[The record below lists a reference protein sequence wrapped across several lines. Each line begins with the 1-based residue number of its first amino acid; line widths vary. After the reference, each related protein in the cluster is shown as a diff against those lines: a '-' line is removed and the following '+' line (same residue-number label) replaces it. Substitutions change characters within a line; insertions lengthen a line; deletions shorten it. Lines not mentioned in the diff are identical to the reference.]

1 MAYTFKIHGGNPAQ
15 NDGWQESEELANG
28 NDNKTGIGS
37 IDDTIEGGN
46 AGKVGT
52 SIPTPFARIYLF
64 DTAYTFVSTNR
75 AKRELNFYDQLVTQS
90 LDLLQLLFEKGA
102 DKKLKIYEWNGK
114 KQVNEIVTKGFK
126 EGHKTLATALN
137 MAIQSNESMRNII
150 LIEYDG
156 VLLGG
161 SSPMTLTYTSPN
173 AIRHLLENNI
183 ELLANDKSQLFKE
196 RSIKHLKDR
205 SKEFQKYVYWLVR
218 NNIADFTKDN
228 GPLNTFFN
236 YVKSQ
241 NLDITEE
248 DLADIR
254 EDYYPII
261 RRRNELGSSD
271 VCLNV
276 FGNLSLRYNDEPID
290 MKECDFYMRPSVKCF
305 GNSAIPVVLPTDGD
319 SAYDGWRY
327 TKNEFWQS
335 YTTFDYYAIEDVKVE
350 DRYLPTN
357 GAQTKLT
364 TNKYPWLSTGDFF
377 ETSLI
382 LLGYDLNSTRFF
394 SPSTGDVK
402 PQFLLPIRKEYFKYF
417 TLDDLKECLKCDI
430 STDSHGGT
438 RITAVTFE
446 LKVKLQN
453 KEYLTL
459 RRTYTVGRNG
469 EKPDFPIL
477 NFRDGMSFGVFP
489 FYRCPIEEDKK
500 NEYSIYLYGSAAN
513 EQFAKLN
520 FYRQDFVEG
529 ALERVTDSDTNGEG
543 IGVIR
548 TQAAASG
555 YSRIYNLRN
564 ETSNSFD
571 LIEVTLSE
579 EQKIGRGIA
588 IPMWI
593 QLGSIDENKEAIIS
607 IDFGTSNT
615 YVSYLENGTAK
626 PLTIGVEDQQMVL
639 LNDSSFK
646 HGTNRL
652 QYRFKDNFGD
662 AQYMSTYLREFVP
675 SIIGN
680 DTIVDQDEYIEYP
693 IKTAT
698 IEKQN
703 FNANGKLFSSI
714 SVGFNIDNE
723 KTAVETERFRYIT
736 DLKWSAEEH
745 KGKQELGEYNKDKC
759 RIQAFCDQTL
769 WMIKNKLAIKGFSTN
784 IKMMYFY
791 PDSMSED
798 GRLIFEECWNESVKS
813 IFTSRGYNVKINPEL
828 EAISPYYSLLILH
841 DNKIYGK
848 STANIDI
855 GGGTTDY
862 FILDQSRMSID
873 ANQGVESGKAYE
885 ASVFFAGNDLWGAKY
900 PQSTYPGKNQNNGFV
915 KYMES
920 KIKDCTEQAKVL
932 YDCFDKSKGMADFS
946 GFFFKNDS
954 LFKFSDLISNNEKF
968 KFVVFLHYAAIIY
981 HLTDILKLI
990 KSREPDF
997 KYPEV
1002 LTFTG
1007 KGSEYIQMLSKQ
1019 TGAIEEMTKEL
1030 IHAFGIP
1037 DFKGLEVVRVDNPK
1051 ALTADGGI
1059 YELMSDSSLRINL
1072 FDKDQFGGKKSDT
1085 ITNTPYERIG
1095 KECLGLN
1102 REEGI
1107 CFKKEDVINI
1117 TSKAMNHV
1125 KEFADAVYHSKYLDK
1140 TRNYLKINLTE
1151 EDYNYF
1157 MKLAEDSYKVHAS
1170 RYLKNNAACS
1180 SKPLDESV
1188 FFFAMKNTLIDLSIY
1203 YNEKMKS

>member
-1 MAYTFKIHGGNPAQ
+1 MAYTFKIHGGIPAQ
-15 NDGWQESEELANG
+15 NDGWQESEELTKG
-28 NDNKTGIGS
+28 SDNKTGIGS
-37 IDDTIEGGN
+37 IDDSIEGGN
-46 AGKVGT
+46 AGKIGT

-64 DTAYTFVSTNR
+64 DTAYTFVSAKR

-102 DKKLKIYEWNGK
+102 DSKLKIYEWNGI
-114 KQVNEIVTKGFK
+114 KQVNEIVAKGFK

-137 MAIQSNESMRNII
+137 MAIQSKESLRNII

-173 AIRHLLENNI
+173 AIRRLQENNI
-183 ELLANDKSQLFKE
+183 ELFTNDKSPLFKE
-196 RSIKHLKDR
+196 RSIKHLRDR
-205 SKEFQKYVYWLVR
+205 SKEFQKYVSWLVR
-218 NNIADFTKDN
+218 KNIKDFTRDN

-241 NLDITEE
+241 NLDITDDE
-248 DLADIR
+248 LNDIR
-254 EDYYPII
+254 EEYYPVI
-261 RRRNELGSSD
+261 RRRSELGSID
-271 VCLNV
+271 VSLNV
-276 FGNLSLRYNDEPID
+276 FGNLALRYNDEPID

-305 GNSAIPVVLPTDGD
+305 GNSAIPVIIPTDGD
-319 SAYDGWRY
+319 SAYDGWKY
-327 TKNEFWQS
+327 TKNEYWQS

-350 DRYLPTN
+350 DRHLPTN

-364 TNKYPWLSTGDFF
+364 TNKYPWLTTGDFF

-382 LLGYDLNSTRFF
+382 ILGYDLNVSKFY
-394 SPSTGDVK
+394 SPAIGNKVK
-402 PQFLLPIRKEYFKYF
+402 PQFLLPVRKEYFKYF
-417 TLDDLKECLKCDI
+417 TLEDLRDSLKCEVV
-430 STDSHGGT
+430 TDSRDES
-438 RITAVTFE
+438 RINAVSFE

-453 KEYLTL
+453 KDYITL

-477 NFRDGMSFGVFP
+477 SFSDGMSFGVFP
-489 FYRCPIEEDKK
+489 FYRCPEEDDKK
-500 NEYSIYLYGSAAN
+500 NEYSIYLYGSSAN
-513 EQFAKLN
+513 VEFAKLN
-520 FYRQDFVEG
+520 FYRQDFSEG
-529 ALERVTDSDTNGEG
+529 ALERVTDSDTDGEG
-543 IGVIR
+543 LGVIR
-548 TQAAASG
+548 TQTSGTG

-571 LIEVTLSE
+571 LIEVIMNDGKKL
-579 EQKIGRGIA
+579 GRGIA

-593 QLGSIDENKEAIIS
+593 QLSTLDENKEAIIS

-626 PLTIGVEDQQMVL
+626 PLTIGEEDQQMVL
-639 LNDSSFK
+639 LNDSSLK
-646 HGTNRL
+646 HGTKRK
-652 QYRFKDNFGD
+652 QYRFRDSFGD

-680 DTIVDQDEYIEYP
+680 EALVDNDEYIEYP

-723 KTAVETERFRYIT
+723 KDAVETEKFRYVT

-769 WMIKNKLAIKGFSTN
+769 WMIKNKLTIKGFSTN

-798 GRLIFEECWNESVKS
+798 GRLIFEECWNESVRS
-813 IFTSRGYNVKINPEL
+813 IFTSRGYNVEVNPEL
-828 EAISPYYSLLILH
+828 EAISPYYSLLILNG
-841 DNKIYGK
+841 NKIYGK

-873 ANQGVESGKAYE
+873 ADQGVESGKAYE
-885 ASVFFAGNDLWGAKY
+885 ASVFFAGNDLWGATY
-900 PQSTYPGKNQNNGFV
+900 PQSTNPGKYQNNGFV
-915 KYMES
+915 RYMES
-920 KIKDCTEQAKVL
+920 KIKDCPEQARVL
-932 YDCFDKSKGMADFS
+932 YECFDKSKGMADFS

-954 LFKFSDLISNNEKF
+954 LFKFSDLISNNGKF
-968 KFVVFLHYAAIIY
+968 KFVVFLHYASIIY

-990 KSREPDF
+990 KSREPEF

-1007 KGSEYIQMLSKQ
+1007 KGSEYIQMISKNS
-1019 TGAIEEMTKEL
+1019 GAIAEMTKEL
-1030 IHAFGIP
+1030 IHAFGIT

-1072 FDKDQFGGKKSDT
+1072 FDKDQFGGKRSDR

-1095 KECLGLN
+1095 KECLGLGL
-1102 REEGI
+1102 EEGTS
-1107 CFKKEDVINI
+1107 FKKEDVINL
-1117 TSKAMNHV
+1117 TSKAMQHV
-1125 KEFADAVYHSKYLDK
+1125 KDFADAVYHSKYLEG
-1140 TRNYLKINLTE
+1140 TRTFLKVNLTE
-1151 EDYNYF
+1151 EDYKCF
-1157 MKLAEDSYKVHAS
+1157 LKFAEESYNVHAM
-1170 RYLKNNAACS
+1170 RYLKNNAASS
-1180 SKPLDESV
+1180 SKLLDESV
-1188 FFFAMKNTLIDLSIY
+1188 FFFAIKNTLINLSIY
-1203 YNEKMKS
+1203 YNSK

>member
-15 NDGWQESEELANG
+15 NDGWQESEELAKG
-28 NDNKTGIGS
+28 SDNKTGIGS
-37 IDDTIEGGN
+37 IDDSIEGGN

-64 DTAYTFVSTNR
+64 DTAYTFVSANR

-102 DKKLKIYEWNGK
+102 DSKLKIYEWNGI

-137 MAIQSNESMRNII
+137 MAIQSNESLRNII

-173 AIRHLLENNI
+173 AIRRLMENNI
-183 ELLANDKSQLFKE
+183 ELFANDKSQLFKE

-205 SKEFQKYVYWLVR
+205 SKEFQKYISWLVR
-218 NNIADFTKDN
+218 KNIADFTKDN

-241 NLDITEE
+241 NLGITDE

-261 RRRNELGSSD
+261 RRRNEFGSSD

-276 FGNLSLRYNDEPID
+276 FGNLALRYNDEPID
-290 MKECDFYMRPSVKCF
+290 MRECDFYMRPSVRCF
-305 GNSAIPVVLPTDGD
+305 GNSAVPVVLPTDGD
-319 SAYDGWRY
+319 SAYDGWKY
-327 TKNEFWQS
+327 TKNEYWKS
-335 YTTFDYYAIEDVKVE
+335 YTTFDYYAIEDLKVE

-357 GAQTKLT
+357 GAQTKPT
-364 TNKYPWLSTGDFF
+364 TNKYPWLTTGDFF
-377 ETSLI
+377 EASLI
-382 LLGYDLNSTRFF
+382 LLGYDLNASRFY
-394 SPSTGDVK
+394 SPATGKVK

-417 TLDDLKECLKCDI
+417 TIDDLKECLRCDI
-430 STDSHGGT
+430 STDSRDET
-438 RITAVTFE
+438 KITAVAFE
-446 LKVKLQN
+446 LKVKLLN

-500 NEYSIYLYGSAAN
+500 NEYSIYLYGSASN
-513 EQFAKLN
+513 DQFAKLN

-529 ALERVTDSDTNGEG
+529 SLERVTDSDTEGEG
-543 IGVIR
+543 LGVIR
-548 TQAAASG
+548 TKTADSG

-571 LIEVTLSE
+571 LIEVTMNDG
-579 EQKIGRGIA
+579 QKLGRGLV

-593 QLGSIDENKEAIIS
+593 QLSTLDENKEAIIS

-646 HGTNRL
+646 HGTKRT
-652 QYRFKDNFGD
+652 QYRFKENFGD

-680 DTIVDQDEYIEYP
+680 EAIVDQDEFIEYP

-723 KTAVETERFRYIT
+723 KTAVETERFRYVT

-745 KGKQELGEYNKDKC
+745 KGKQEIGEYNKDKC

-769 WMIKNKLAIKGFSTN
+769 WMIKNKLTMKGYSTN

-798 GRLIFEECWNESVKS
+798 GRMIFEECWNESVES
-813 IFTSRGYNVKINPEL
+813 IFRSRGYNVVVKPEL
-828 EAISPYYSLLILH
+828 EAISPYYSQLILNP
-841 DNKIYGK
+841 NKIYGK

-862 FILDQSRMSID
+862 FILDQSRMSKD
-873 ANQGVESGKAYE
+873 ANEGVESGRAYE
-885 ASVFFAGNDLWGAKY
+885 ASVFFAGNDLWGATY
-900 PQSTYPGKNQNNGFV
+900 PQSTNPGKYQDNGFV
-915 KYMES
+915 RYMES
-920 KIKDCTEQAKVL
+920 KIKDCPEQARVMFE
-932 YDCFDKSKGMADFS
+932 CFDKSKGMADFS

-968 KFVVFLHYAAIIY
+968 KFVVFLHYAAIIF

-1007 KGSEYIQMLSKQ
+1007 KGSEYIQMISKQ
-1019 TGAIEEMTKEL
+1019 AGAIAEMTKEL

-1037 DFKGLEVVRVDNPK
+1037 EFKGLEVVRVDNPK

-1072 FDKDQFGGKKSDT
+1072 FDKDQFGGVTKSDR

-1102 REEGI
+1102 AEDGT

-1125 KEFADAVYHSKYLDK
+1125 KDFADAVYHSKHLEG
-1140 TRNYLKINLTE
+1140 TRNYLKVNLTE

-1157 MKLAEDSYKVHAS
+1157 MRLAEDSYKVHAM

-1188 FFFAMKNTLIDLSIY
+1188 FFFALKNTLINLSIY
-1203 YNEKMKS
+1203 YNKK

>member
-15 NDGWQESEELANG
+15 NDGWQESEELVKG
-28 NDNKTGIGS
+28 SDNKTGIGS
-37 IDDTIEGGN
+37 IDDSIEGGN
-46 AGKVGT
+46 AGKIGT

-64 DTAYTFVSTNR
+64 DTAYTFVSASR

-102 DKKLKIYEWNGK
+102 DSKLRLFEWNG
-114 KQVNEIVTKGFK
+114 EIQTREINSKGFK
-126 EGHKTLATALN
+126 EGHRTLATALN
-137 MAIQSNESMRNII
+137 MAIKSNTSLSKII

-173 AIRHLLENNI
+173 AIRRLQENNI
-183 ELLANDKSQLFKE
+183 ELFTNDKSPLFKE
-196 RSIKHLKDR
+196 RSIKHLRDR
-205 SKEFQKYVYWLVR
+205 SKEFQKYVSWLVR
-218 NNIADFTKDN
+218 KNIRDFTRDN

-241 NLDITEE
+241 NLDITDDE
-248 DLADIR
+248 LNDIR
-254 EDYYPII
+254 EEYYPVI
-261 RRRNELGSSD
+261 RRRSELGSID
-271 VCLNV
+271 VSLNV
-276 FGNLSLRYNDEPID
+276 FGNLALRYNDEPID

-305 GNSAIPVVLPTDGD
+305 GNSAIPVIIPTDGD
-319 SAYDGWRY
+319 SAYDGWKY
-327 TKNEFWQS
+327 TKNEYWQS

-364 TNKYPWLSTGDFF
+364 TNKYPWLTTGDFF

-382 LLGYDLNSTRFF
+382 ILGYDLNVSKFY
-394 SPSTGDVK
+394 SPAIGNKVK
-402 PQFLLPIRKEYFKYF
+402 PQFLLPVRKEYFKYF
-417 TLDDLKECLKCDI
+417 TLEDLRDSLKCEVV
-430 STDSHGGT
+430 TDSRDES
-438 RITAVTFE
+438 RINAVSFE

-453 KEYLTL
+453 KDYITL

-477 NFRDGMSFGVFP
+477 SFTDGMSFGVFP
-489 FYRCPIEEDKK
+489 FYRCPEEDDKK
-500 NEYSIYLYGSAAN
+500 NEYSIYLYGSSAN
-513 EQFAKLN
+513 VEFAKLN
-520 FYRQDFVEG
+520 FYRQDFSEG
-529 ALERVTDSDTNGEG
+529 ALERVTDSDTDGEG
-543 IGVIR
+543 LGVIR
-548 TQAAASG
+548 TQTSGTG

-571 LIEVTLSE
+571 LIEVIMNDGKKL
-579 EQKIGRGIA
+579 GRGIA

-593 QLGSIDENKEAIIS
+593 QLSTLDENKEAIIS

-626 PLTIGVEDQQMVL
+626 PLTIGEEDQQMVL
-639 LNDSSFK
+639 LNDSSLK
-646 HGTNRL
+646 HGTKRK
-652 QYRFKDNFGD
+652 QYRFRDSFGD

-680 DTIVDQDEYIEYP
+680 EALVDNDEYIEYP

-723 KTAVETERFRYIT
+723 KDAVETEKFRYVT

-769 WMIKNKLAIKGFSTN
+769 WMIKNKLAVKGFSTN

-798 GRLIFEECWNESVKS
+798 GRLIFEECWNESVRS
-813 IFTSRGYNVKINPEL
+813 IFTSRGYNVEVNPEL
-828 EAISPYYSLLILH
+828 EAISPYYSLLILNG
-841 DNKIYGK
+841 NKIYGK

-873 ANQGVESGKAYE
+873 ADQGVESGKAYE
-885 ASVFFAGNDLWGAKY
+885 ASVFFAGNDLWGATY
-900 PQSTYPGKNQNNGFV
+900 PQSTNPGKYQNNGFV
-915 KYMES
+915 RYMES
-920 KIKDCTEQAKVL
+920 KIKDCPEQARVL
-932 YDCFDKSKGMADFS
+932 YECFDKSKGMADFS

-954 LFKFSDLISNNEKF
+954 LFKFSDLISNNGKF
-968 KFVVFLHYAAIIY
+968 KFVVFLHYASIIY

-990 KSREPDF
+990 KSREPEF

-1007 KGSEYIQMLSKQ
+1007 KGSEYIQMISKNS
-1019 TGAIEEMTKEL
+1019 GAIAEMTKEL
-1030 IHAFGIP
+1030 IHAFGIT

-1072 FDKDQFGGKKSDT
+1072 FDKDQFGGKRSDR

-1095 KECLGLN
+1095 KECLGLGL
-1102 REEGI
+1102 EEGTS
-1107 CFKKEDVINI
+1107 FKKEDVINL
-1117 TSKAMNHV
+1117 TSKAMQHV
-1125 KEFADAVYHSKYLDK
+1125 KDFADAVYHSKYLEG
-1140 TRNYLKINLTE
+1140 TRTFLKVNLTE
-1151 EDYNYF
+1151 EDYKCF
-1157 MKLAEDSYKVHAS
+1157 LKFAEESYNVHAM
-1170 RYLKNNAACS
+1170 RYLKNNAASS
-1180 SKPLDESV
+1180 SKLLDESV
-1188 FFFAMKNTLIDLSIY
+1188 FFFAIKNTLINLSIY
-1203 YNEKMKS
+1203 YNSK

>member
-1 MAYTFKIHGGNPAQ
+1 MAYSFKIHGGTPALS
-15 NDGWQESEELANG
+15 DGWQETEELMKG
-28 NDNKTGIGS
+28 SDNKTGIGS
-37 IDDTIEGGN
+37 IDDSIEGGN

-64 DTAYTFVSTNR
+64 DTAFTFVS
-75 AKRELNFYDQLVTQS
+75 AHKSMREYNFYDQLVTQS

-102 DKKLKIYEWNGK
+102 DPKLKIYEWNGI
-114 KQVNEIVTKGFK
+114 KQVNDIVSHGFK

-137 MAIQSNESMRNII
+137 MAIQSKACLRNII

-173 AIRHLLENNI
+173 AIRRLMENNI
-183 ELLANDKSQLFKE
+183 ELFANDKSQLFKD

-205 SKEFQKYVYWLVR
+205 SKEFQRYVYWLVKK
-218 NNIADFTKDN
+218 NIADFTKDN

-241 NLDITEE
+241 NLEIT
-248 DLADIR
+248 DDNLAEVR

-261 RRRNELGSSD
+261 RRRSEFGSSD
-271 VCLNV
+271 VSLSV
-276 FGNLSLRYNDEPID
+276 FGNLALRYNDEPID
-290 MKECDFYMRPSVKCF
+290 MRESDFLIRPSVHCY
-305 GNSAIPVVLPTDGD
+305 GHSSIPVVLPTDGD
-319 SAYDGWRY
+319 SAYDGWKY

-335 YTTFDYYAIEDVKVE
+335 YTTYDYYAIEDQKIE
-350 DRYLPTN
+350 NRFLPTN
-357 GAQTKLT
+357 GAQTKPT
-364 TNKYPWLSTGDFF
+364 TNKYPWLTTGDFF
-377 ETSLI
+377 ESSVI
-382 LLGYDLNSTRFF
+382 LLGFDLNTSRFYA
-394 SPSTGDVK
+394 PATGRVK
-402 PQFLLPIRKEYFKYF
+402 PQFLLPIKKEYFKYF
-417 TLDDLKECLKCDI
+417 TIDDLRECFKCEVA
-430 STDSHGGT
+430 TDSRDES
-438 RITAVTFE
+438 RINAITFE
-446 LKVKLQN
+446 LKLKLQN
-453 KEYLTL
+453 RDYLTL

-477 NFRDGMSFGVFP
+477 TFAGGMSFGVFP
-489 FYRCPIEEDKK
+489 FYRCPLQEDSK
-500 NEYSIYLYGSAAN
+500 NEYCIYLYGSSSN

-520 FYRQDFVEG
+520 FYRQDYEG
-529 ALERVTDSDTNGEG
+529 RMLARVTDSDTDGMGEG
-543 IGVIR
+543 LIR
-548 TQAAASG
+548 TKTADTG

-571 LIEVTLSE
+571 LIEITMNNGKKL
-579 EQKIGRGIA
+579 GRGIA

-593 QLGSIDENKEAIIS
+593 QLNNIDENKEAIIS

-626 PLTIGVEDQQMVL
+626 PLTIGLEDQQMVL
-639 LNDSSFK
+639 LNDSSLK
-646 HGTNRL
+646 HGTNRT
-652 QYRFKDNFGD
+652 QYRLQDNFGD

-680 DTIVDQDEYIEYP
+680 EKVVDPDEFIEYP

-703 FNANGKLFSSI
+703 FNATGKLFSSI

-723 KTAVETERFRYIT
+723 KTAVETERFRYVT

-769 WMIKNKLAIKGFSTN
+769 WMIKNKLAMKGFSTN

-798 GRLIFEECWNESVKS
+798 GRQIFEECWNESVKS
-813 IFTSRGYNVKINPEL
+813 IFTTRGYNVEITPEL
-828 EAISPYYSLLILH
+828 EAISPYYSLLILNG
-841 DNKIYGK
+841 NKIYGK

-873 ANQGVESGKAYE
+873 AFQGVESGKAYE
-885 ASVFFAGNDLWGAKY
+885 ASIFFAGNDLWGATY
-900 PQSTYPGKNQNNGFV
+900 PQSTNPGKYQDNGFV
-915 KYMES
+915 RYMKS
-920 KIKDCTEQAKVL
+920 KIQDCPEQARVL
-932 YDCFDKSKGMADFS
+932 YECFDKSKGMADFS

-1007 KGSEYIQMLSKQ
+1007 KGSEYIQMISKQ
-1019 TGAIEEMTKEL
+1019 SGAIAEMTKEL
-1030 IHAFGIP
+1030 IRAFGIP

-1059 YELMSDSSLRINL
+1059 YELMSDTSLRINL
-1072 FDKDQFGGKKSDT
+1072 FDKDQFGGKKSDK

-1095 KECLGLN
+1095 KECLGV
-1102 REEGI
+1102 EQKAGT
-1107 CFKKEDVINI
+1107 CYKKEDVISL
-1117 TSKAMNHV
+1117 TPKAMEHF
-1125 KEFADAVYHSKYLDK
+1125 KKFADAVFYSDK
-1140 TRNYLKINLTE
+1140 LNGTRNYLKVNLTKD
-1151 EDYNYF
+1151 DYNYF
-1157 MKLAEDSYKVHAS
+1157 MKMAEDSYNVHAM
-1170 RYLKNNAACS
+1170 RYLKNNASCA

-1188 FFFAMKNTLIDLSIY
+1188 FFFALKNTLINMSIY
-1203 YNEKMKS
+1203 YNKK

>member
-15 NDGWQESEELANG
+15 NDGWQESEELTKG
-28 NDNKTGIGS
+28 SDNKTGIGS
-37 IDDTIEGGN
+37 IDDSIEGGN
-46 AGKVGT
+46 AGKIGT

-64 DTAYTFVSTNR
+64 DTAYTFVSAKR

-102 DKKLKIYEWNGK
+102 DSKLKIYEWNGI

-137 MAIQSNESMRNII
+137 MAIQSKESLRNII

-173 AIRHLLENNI
+173 AIRRLQENNI
-183 ELLANDKSQLFKE
+183 ELFTNDKSPLFKE
-196 RSIKHLKDR
+196 RSIKHLRDR
-205 SKEFQKYVYWLVR
+205 SKEFQKYVSWLVR
-218 NNIADFTKDN
+218 KNIADFTRDN

-241 NLDITEE
+241 NLDITDEE
-248 DLADIR
+248 LAGVR
-254 EDYYPII
+254 EGYYPII
-261 RRRNELGSSD
+261 RRRSELGSSD
-271 VCLNV
+271 VSLNV
-276 FGNLSLRYNDEPID
+276 FGNLALRYNDEPID

-305 GNSAIPVVLPTDGD
+305 GNSAIPVILPTDGD
-319 SAYDGWRY
+319 SAYDGWKY
-327 TKNEFWQS
+327 TKNEYWQS

-364 TNKYPWLSTGDFF
+364 TNKYPWLTTGDFF

-382 LLGYDLNSTRFF
+382 ILGYDLNTSKFY
-394 SPSTGDVK
+394 SPAIGNKVK
-402 PQFLLPIRKEYFKYF
+402 PQFLLPVRKEYFRYF
-417 TLDDLKECLKCDI
+417 TLEDLRDCLKCEVV
-430 STDSHGGT
+430 TDSRDES
-438 RITAVTFE
+438 RINAVTFE
-446 LKVKLQN
+446 LKIKLQN
-453 KEYLTL
+453 KEYITL

-477 NFRDGMSFGVFP
+477 SFTDGMSFGVFP
-489 FYRCPIEEDKK
+489 FYRCPMEDDKK
-500 NEYSIYLYGSAAN
+500 NEYSIYMYGSSAN
-513 EQFAKLN
+513 TEFAKLN
-520 FYRQDFVEG
+520 FYRQDFEEG
-529 ALERVTDSDTNGEG
+529 VLERVTDSDTEG
-543 IGVIR
+543 DGLGLIR
-548 TQAAASG
+548 TQTAGTG

-571 LIEVTLSE
+571 LIEVVMNDGKKL
-579 EQKIGRGIA
+579 GRGIA

-593 QLGSIDENKEAIIS
+593 QLSTLDENKEAIIS

-626 PLTIGVEDQQMVL
+626 PLTIGEEDQQMVL
-639 LNDSSFK
+639 LNDSSLK
-646 HGTNRL
+646 HGTKRK
-652 QYRFKDNFGD
+652 QYRYKNNFGD

-680 DTIVDQDEYIEYP
+680 EAIVDKDEYIEYP

-723 KTAVETERFRYIT
+723 KDAVETEKFRYVT

-769 WMIKNKLAIKGFSTN
+769 WMIKNKLAVKGFSTN

-798 GRLIFEECWNESVKS
+798 GRLIFEECWNESVRS
-813 IFTSRGYNVKINPEL
+813 IFTSRGYNVEVNPEL
-828 EAISPYYSLLILH
+828 EAISPYYSLLILNG
-841 DNKIYGK
+841 NKIYGK

-885 ASVFFAGNDLWGAKY
+885 ASVFFAGNDLWGATY
-900 PQSTYPGKNQNNGFV
+900 PQSTNPGKYQNNGFV
-915 KYMES
+915 RYMES
-920 KIKDCTEQAKVL
+920 KINDCPEQARVL
-932 YDCFDKSKGMADFS
+932 YECFDKSKGMADFS

-968 KFVVFLHYAAIIY
+968 KFVVFLHYASIIY

-990 KSREPDF
+990 KSREPEF

-1007 KGSEYIQMLSKQ
+1007 KGSEYIQMISKNS
-1019 TGAIEEMTKEL
+1019 GAIAEMTKEL
-1030 IHAFGIP
+1030 IHAFGIT

-1072 FDKDQFGGKKSDT
+1072 FDKDQFGGKRSDR

-1095 KECLGLN
+1095 KECLGLGL
-1102 REEGI
+1102 EEGTS
-1107 CFKKEDVINI
+1107 FKKEDVINL
-1117 TSKAMNHV
+1117 TAKAMQHV
-1125 KEFADAVYHSKYLDK
+1125 KDFADAVYHSKCLEG
-1140 TRNYLKINLTE
+1140 TRSFLKVNLTE
-1151 EDYNYF
+1151 DDYKCF
-1157 MKLAEDSYKVHAS
+1157 LKFAEESYNVHAM
-1170 RYLKNNAACS
+1170 RYLKNNAASS

-1188 FFFAMKNTLIDLSIY
+1188 FFFAIKNTLINLSIY
-1203 YNEKMKS
+1203 YNSK